1 MAEKLINLSVVADE
15 EIILTSEEAIKGEK
29 GDVFVPSINIDEES
43 EYYGMLS
50 WNLQLSTLI
59 PDEITPVN
67 IIGPDGKV
75 YLPSV
80 DEDGNISWSLEI
92 NPDDPVTTNIRG
104 PQGFT
109 FTPSLDGETGVLTW
123 TNDGGLDNPDPV
135 DLTGPRGFVFT
146 PNVDTDGNLSWNNNG
161 ELENPKTVNIRGP
174 IGHTFSPSLSENGDL
189 AWTNDGGL
197 DNPDPINIR
206 GPRGFM
212 YTPAISTDGVLTW
225 TNDGSLNN
233 PEPVDLTGPQ
243 GIQGLKGDPFTVAKT
258 FPSVAD
264 MEAGFDTDGIA
275 EGSFVVIDTG
285 NVEDD
290 ENARLYIKGVT
301 AYSYITDLSGAQG
314 MKGDPF
320 LYEDFTVEQLEALRG
335 PQGEK
340 GETGTSITIKGSYDS
355 EEELLA
361 EHPIANPGEAYVVA
375 GDLYIWSE
383 EDNGWVSTGRIQ
395 GPQGDKGE
403 KGDAGFSPTVK
414 VQRIEFPEGSTN
426 RTGATVFAV
435 SGENGGL
442 AYDANIYDGID
453 GISAEHSWDGT
464 VLTITSASGTSSADL
479 KGEKGD
485 AFTYDDFTEEQ
496 IEGLRGPQ
504 GIQGETGEG
513 LNLLDTFE
521 TEEELF
527 NSVPQ
532 GNPGEGYL
540 VGEDLYIW
548 HVAEQT
554 WKNVGAIR
562 GPEGPQGEQGIQ
574 GEPLTYDDMTDTQ
587 KAELKDA
594 VIADMGGSLEDYA
607 TIEYVNTNGGKID
620 TITVYAGEPL
630 PIVDKNV
637 NLELSN
643 VCIVEWGAKDTSET
657 VGITETG
664 AETVYIGPELADWAL
679 ADEKPSYTA
688 EEVGALPSTTTIPT
702 MLADLTDDSEH
713 RTVTDAEKA
722 VWNAGNAN
730 NFSGD
735 YNDLI
740 NKPTIP
746 TKTSEL
752 TNDSGYLAKAPVTSV
767 NGLTGD
773 VELSA
778 ASIGALSDNIII
790 PTTLAE
796 LTDDATHRTVT
807 DAQINKWNANTSTT
821 FAYPTLTSAQRNAL
835 YDLTMSYVT
844 NTSLW
849 VYDGSFRRESYA
861 YPNTVSSISSG
872 GIKGCVYNNKY
883 IINCGLFAQ
892 MIWMGRS
899 ISDFDVNNISTTINT
914 DFSWGYYFDFYGA
927 QRAYGVVKSDGGYY
941 SGNTY
946 DNDSGGKGFV
956 TFDNAAAMAQ
966 ELYRKGYE
974 IPYSQVD
981 VGDLVF
987 YRSRNITDGTNNT
1000 LEQTSFKYI
1009 THVGIVY
1016 AINEYG
1022 PMIAESS
1029 DFYTAGVGRCG
1040 VGGNSALGIT
1050 RAADLDNRVVMAARH
1065 PIAWGNG
1072 GNVPSNFTAYRG
1084 IQSGN

>member
-1 MAEKLINLSVVADE
+1 MAEKLINLSVIADE

-43 EYYGMLS
+43 EDYGVLS
-50 WNLQLSTLI
+50 WDLQLSTLI

-92 NPDDPVTTNIRG
+92 NPDDPAITNIRG
-104 PQGFT
+104 PQGFI

-161 ELENPKTVNIRGP
+161 ELENPETVNIRGP

-189 AWTNDGGL
+189 SWTNDGGL
-197 DNPDPINIR
+197 ENPDPINIR

-212 YTPAISTDGVLTW
+212 YTPAISADGVLTW

-258 FPSVAD
+258 FTSVAD
-264 MEAGFDTDGIA
+264 MEAGFDTDGIL

-285 NVEDD
+285 DVEDE
-290 ENARLYIKGVT
+290 ENARLYIKGET

-361 EHPIANPGEAYVVA
+361 EHPTAMPGEAYVVS

-395 GPQGDKGE
+395 GPQGDQGD
-403 KGDAGFSPTVK
+403 KGDAGFSPIVK
-414 VQRIEFPEGSTN
+414 VQRIESPEGSTN
-426 RTGATVFAV
+426 QTGVTVFTV
-435 SGENGGL
+435 SGENGSL
-442 AYDANIYDGID
+442 AYDANIYDGI
-453 GISAEHSWDGT
+453 SADHSWDGT
-464 VLTITSASGTSSADL
+464 TLTITSASGTSSADL

-485 AFTYDDFTEEQ
+485 AFTYADFTAEQ
-496 IEGLRGPQ
+496 LEALRGPQ

-513 LNLLDTFE
+513 LNLLGAFE
-521 TEEELF
+521 TEEELS
-527 NSVPQ
+527 NAVPQ
-532 GNPGEGYL
+532 GNPGEGYI

-548 HVAEQT
+548 NVAEQT

-574 GEPLTYDDMTDTQ
+574 GEPLTYDGMTDVQ

-594 VIADMGGSLEDYA
+594 VIADMGGTLENYA

-620 TITVYAGEPL
+620 TITVYNSEPL

-643 VCIVEWGAKDTSET
+643 VRIIEWGDEDTSET
-657 VGITETG
+657 VGTIETG
-664 AETVYIGPELADWAL
+664 AETVYIGPELAEWVL

-688 EEVGALPSTTTIPT
+688 EEVGALPNTTVIPAA
-702 MLADLTDDSEH
+702 LADLTDDESH
-713 RTVTDAEKA
+713 RTVTDEQIIA
-722 VWNAGNAN
+722 WNNITITDQNVIDALGYTPA
-730 NFSGD
+730 D
-735 YNDLI
+735 TEVMNDMSNEIEALRTNL
-740 NKPTIP
+740 NK
-746 TKTSEL
+746 
-752 TNDSGYLAKAPVTSV
+752 
-767 NGLTGD
+767 
-773 VELSA
+773 
-778 ASIGALSDNIII
+778 
-790 PTTLAE
+790 
-796 LTDDATHRTVT
+796 
-807 DAQINKWNANTSTT
+807 
-821 FAYPTLTSAQRNAL
+821 YPTLTTEQKSQIKSLIN
-835 YDLTMSYVT
+835 SYLSE
-844 NTSLW
+844 TSLF

-861 YPNTVSSISSG
+861 YPNTVNSLSADIN
-872 GIKGCVYNNKY
+872 GCVYNDQY
-883 IINCGLFAQ
+883 ILNCGLFAQ

-899 ISDFDVNNISTTINT
+899 IADFDVSKITTSIT
-914 DFSWGYYFDFYGA
+914 QAFDWGYYFEFMAA
-927 QRAYGVVKSDGGYY
+927 QRAYGVTKSDGSYY
-941 SGNTY
+941 LANSYT
-946 DNDSGGKGFV
+946 NDANGTSFI
-956 TFDNAAAMAQ
+956 TFDNAAAMAN
-966 ELYRKGYE
+966 ELYKKGYE
-974 IPYSQVD
+974 VPYSEVEI
-981 VGDLVF
+981 GDLVF
-987 YRSRNITDGTNNT
+987 YRGDHISDGNNDA

-1009 THVGIVY
+1009 THVAVVY
-1016 AINEYG
+1016 DVDPVYG
-1022 PMIAESS
+1022 PVVAESTNA
-1029 DFYTAGVGRCG
+1029 FTA
-1040 VGGNSALGIT
+1040 ALG
-1050 RAADLDNRVVMAARH
+1050 RAGLSDSVTKFGNIRGAGLEQRVVMAARH
-1065 PIAWGNG
+1065 PAAFGVSC
-1072 GNVPSNFTAYRG
+1072 NVPSAFTKYRG
-1084 IQSGN
+1084 TLVKS

>member
-1 MAEKLINLSVVADE
+1 MAEKLINLSVIADE

-80 DEDGNISWSLEI
+80 DEYGNISWSLEI

-161 ELENPKTVNIRGP
+161 ELENPNTVNIRGP

-189 AWTNDGGL
+189 SWTNDGGL
-197 DNPDPINIR
+197 ENPDTINIR

-212 YTPAISTDGVLTW
+212 YTPAVSEDGVLTW
-225 TNDGSLNN
+225 INDGSLNN

-264 MEAGFDTDGIA
+264 MESGFDTDGIA

-290 ENARLYIKGVT
+290 ENARLYIKGAT

-361 EHPIANPGEAYVVA
+361 EHPTAIPGEAYVIA
-375 GDLYIWSE
+375 GDLYIWNE

-395 GPQGDKGE
+395 GPQGDKGD

-414 VQRIEFPEGSTN
+414 VQRIELPDGSTN
-426 RTGATVFAV
+426 RTGATIFTV
-435 SGENGGL
+435 SGENGEL

-453 GISAEHSWDGT
+453 GISVEHSWDGT

-485 AFTYDDFTEEQ
+485 AFTYADFTEEQ

-513 LNLLDTFE
+513 LNILGTFE
-521 TEEELF
+521 YEEELF

-554 WKNVGAIR
+554 WKNVGTIR
-562 GPEGPQGEQGIQ
+562 GPEGPQ
-574 GEPLTYDDMTDTQ
+574 GEPLTYDDMTDAQ
-587 KAELKDA
+587 KSELKDA

-607 TIEYVNTNGGKID
+607 TIEYVDTNGGKID
-620 TITVYAGEPL
+620 TITVYGGEPL
-630 PIVDKNV
+630 PIVEKNV

-643 VCIVEWGAKDTSET
+643 VCIIEWGAEDTSET
-657 VGITETG
+657 VSTTETG
-664 AETVYIGPELADWAL
+664 AEIVYIGPELAEWAL
-679 ADEKPSYTA
+679 ADTKPTYTA
-688 EEVGALPSTTTIPT
+688 DEVGALPNTISIPT
-702 MLADLTDDSEH
+702 S
-713 RTVTDAEKA
+713 
-722 VWNAGNAN
+722 
-730 NFSGD
+730 
-735 YNDLI
+735 
-740 NKPTIP
+740 
-746 TKTSEL
+746 
-752 TNDSGYLAKAPVTSV
+752 
-767 NGLTGD
+767 
-773 VELSA
+773 
-778 ASIGALSDNIII
+778 
-790 PTTLAE
+790 LAE
-796 LTDDATHRTVT
+796 LNDDEAHRTVT
-807 DAQINKWNANTSTT
+807 DAQINQWNASTSTT
-821 FAYPTLTSAQRNAL
+821 LVYPTLTTAQKNAL
-835 YDLTMSYVT
+835 YDLTMAYVT

-872 GIKGCVYNNKY
+872 GIKGCVYDGKY
-883 IINCGLFAQ
+883 VINCGLFAQ
-892 MIWMGRS
+892 MVWMGRS
-899 ISDFDVNNISTTINT
+899 ISDFDISNISTTINK
-914 DFSWGYYFDFYGA
+914 DFNWGYYFDFYGA
-927 QRAYGVVKSDGGYY
+927 QRAYGIVKSDGGYY

-981 VGDLVF
+981 IGDLVF
-987 YRSRNITDGTNNT
+987 YRSRDITDGTNNA

-1016 AINEYG
+1016 AVNEYG

-1040 VGGNSALGIT
+1040 IGGSSALGIT

-1065 PIAWGNG
+1065 PVAWGQG
-1072 GNVPSNFTAYRG
+1072 GNVPSSFTLYRG
-1084 IQSGN
+1084 INPGA

>member
-1 MAEKLINLSVVADE
+1 MAEKLINLSVIADE

-43 EYYGMLS
+43 EDYGVLS
-50 WNLQLSTLI
+50 WDLQLSTLI

-92 NPDDPVTTNIRG
+92 NPDDPAITNIRG
-104 PQGFT
+104 PQGFI

-161 ELENPKTVNIRGP
+161 ELENPETVNIRGP

-189 AWTNDGGL
+189 SWTNDGGL
-197 DNPDPINIR
+197 ENPDPINIR

-212 YTPAISTDGVLTW
+212 YTPAISADGVLTW

-258 FPSVAD
+258 FTSVAD
-264 MEAGFDTDGIA
+264 MEAGFDTDGIL

-285 NVEDD
+285 DVEDE
-290 ENARLYIKGVT
+290 ENARLYIKGET

-361 EHPIANPGEAYVVA
+361 EHPTAMPGEAYVVS

-395 GPQGDKGE
+395 GPQGDQGD
-403 KGDAGFSPTVK
+403 KGDAGFSPIVK
-414 VQRIEFPEGSTN
+414 VQRIESPEGSTN
-426 RTGATVFAV
+426 QTGVTVFTV
-435 SGENGGL
+435 SGENGSL
-442 AYDANIYDGID
+442 AYDANIYDGI
-453 GISAEHSWDGT
+453 SADHSWDGT
-464 VLTITSASGTSSADL
+464 TLTITSASGTSSADL

-485 AFTYDDFTEEQ
+485 AFTYADFTAEQ
-496 IEGLRGPQ
+496 LEALRGPQ

-513 LNLLDTFE
+513 LNLLGAFE
-521 TEEELF
+521 TEEELS
-527 NSVPQ
+527 NAVPQ
-532 GNPGEGYL
+532 GNPGEGYI

-548 HVAEQT
+548 NVAEQT

-574 GEPLTYDDMTDTQ
+574 GEPLTYDGMTDVQ

-594 VIADMGGSLEDYA
+594 VIADMGGTLENYA

-620 TITVYAGEPL
+620 TITVYNSEPL

-643 VCIVEWGAKDTSET
+643 VRIIEWGAEDTSET
-657 VGITETG
+657 VSATETG
-664 AETVYIGPELADWAL
+664 AETVYIGPELAEWVL

-688 EEVGALPSTTTIPT
+688 EEVGALPNTT
-702 MLADLTDDSEH
+702 
-713 RTVTDAEKA
+713 V
-722 VWNAGNAN
+722 
-730 NFSGD
+730 
-735 YNDLI
+735 
-740 NKPTIP
+740 
-746 TKTSEL
+746 
-752 TNDSGYLAKAPVTSV
+752 
-767 NGLTGD
+767 
-773 VELSA
+773 
-778 ASIGALSDNIII
+778 I

-796 LTDDATHRTVT
+796 LDGDTTHRTVT
-807 DAQINKWNANTSTT
+807 DEQIAVWDNIDLSDCVTTESITTALGYTPAAADAVENLSKEIANLADSVDSTIT
-821 FAYPTLTSAQRNAL
+821 GEDVVAALGYTPADSNVVNNMSQDIATLYARSNTYPTLTSSQKSQLKTLMNS
-835 YDLTMSYVT
+835 YLTKG
-844 NTSLW
+844 TSNDPFW

-861 YPNTVSSISSG
+861 YPQTVSSLSDSID
-872 GIKGCVYNNKY
+872 GCIYDNKY
-883 IINCGLFAQ
+883 ILNCGLFAQ

-899 ISDFDVNNISTTINT
+899 ITDFDLSSPTTQIT
-914 DFSWGYYFDFYGA
+914 KAFDWGYYFDFTAAKKAYGA
-927 QRAYGVVKSDGGYY
+927 MKETGEYY
-941 SGNTY
+941 TSNTY
-946 DNDSGGKGFV
+946 TNDVNGTSFV
-956 TFDNAAAMAQ
+956 TFDNAAAMGQ
-966 ELYRKGYE
+966 ELYRRGYD
-974 IPYSQVD
+974 IPYGQVD
-981 VGDLVF
+981 IGDLVF
-987 YRSRNITDGTNNT
+987 YRSRDISDSDTDA

-1009 THVGIVY
+1009 THVAVVY
-1016 AINEYG
+1016 DVTEDG
-1022 PMIAESS
+1022 PVVAESTNA
-1029 DFYTAGVGRCG
+1029 FKAAVGKAGLADSVTKF
-1040 VGGNSALGIT
+1040 GNVRG
-1050 RAADLDNRVVMAARH
+1050 ADLENRVVMAARH
-1065 PIAWGNG
+1065 PAAFGVSC
-1072 GNVPSNFTAYRG
+1072 NVPSSFTKYRG
-1084 IQSGN
+1084 TLVKN